1 MIYLYVILLLITFV
15 QFFRLFT
22 RDMRQA
28 VLVGLTFIV
37 FVPVA
42 IPIQLLPISGVVVAL
57 QIGFVILA
65 FLVYQL
71 QYQPDNQAVIGRQT
85 VASWTA
91 FALLLAF
98 WLLLFIFCYISPD
111 SEYGFSK
118 TLLYALRVL
127 LPLIGFSLLLPITQ
141 QELRLMMLSLLWGA
155 VLVAFSLFVFGD
167 TTQERDVGA
176 SDSSPITV
184 ARAIGLGSVFCLTMF
199 LTSFRKF
206 NWAIWG
212 YLIVGLLLV
221 VSILFTGSRGPL
233 TSVGVAAL
241 SVFFLTQGNVQS
253 KIFSLLRVG
262 ILVGVIFAVQIFTPV
277 ETLQVRSVNRA
288 LNYLGSIGNNSSD
301 LGRLQRID
309 VAWQS
314 IEEGNLIGVGTGG
327 FTSLVGAMDHD
338 YPHNVFLEVMVEQ
351 GVIGLV
357 VLLLIFIPTLAQVI
371 SLGLSARGDPYFA
384 SVIAL
389 FFYSLMNALI
399 SGDVSTNQL
408 LWITIAL
415 VWIVQAGITYSRPK
429 LKMEPA

>member
-1 MIYLYVILLLITFV
+1 MIYLYVLLLLITFV

-22 RDMRQA
+22 RDLRQA

-57 QIGFVILA
+57 QLGFVGLA

-71 QYQPDNQAVIGRQT
+71 QYQHDNTALIGRQT
-85 VASWTA
+85 LAGWTA
-91 FALLLAF
+91 FALLLGF

-111 SEYGFSK
+111 AEYGFSK

-127 LPLIGFSLLLPITQ
+127 IPVIGLSLLLPITQ
-141 QELRLMMLSLLWGA
+141 QELKLMLNAILWGA
-155 VLVAFSLFVFGD
+155 ILVAISLFVFGD
-167 TTQERDVGA
+167 TSLERDVGA
-176 SDSSPITV
+176 TDSSPITV

-199 LTSFRKF
+199 LSSFRRA
-206 NWAIWG
+206 NWAIWV
-212 YLIVGLLLV
+212 YLVVGLLLI

-233 TSVGVAAL
+233 TSAGVAAL
-241 SVFFLTQGNVQS
+241 CVFFLTQGNVQS

-262 ILVGVIFAVQIFTPV
+262 ILVGVIFAVQIYSPV
-277 ETLQVRSVNRA
+277 ENLQARSVTRT
-288 LNYLGSIGNNSSD
+288 LNYLGTIGNNSSD

-314 IEEGNLIGVGTGG
+314 IEEGNLFGLGTGG

-338 YPHNVFLEVMVEQ
+338 YPHNVFLEVLVEQ
-351 GVIGLV
+351 GFIGLV
-357 VLLLIFIPTLAQVI
+357 VLLIVFIPTITRLI
-371 SLGLSARGDPYFA
+371 SLGFSTRGDPYIA

-389 FFYSLMNALI
+389 FFYSLMNSLI

-408 LWITIAL
+408 LWISIAL
-415 VWIVQAGITYSRPK
+415 VWIVHAGIVYQQPK
-429 LKMEPA
+429 LQMEPA